1 MKVITLTRDTFPQAC
16 QQLAAKIGA
25 CPDVLVAI
33 RTGGAYLGA
42 ELCRVWQLPPE
53 RYVEVEL
60 QRPSTAAKQ
69 GLIARIISRLPRK
82 VADWLRVA
90 EATVLSWMPRK
101 QRRFEYTAEQL
112 AHLPQGARVLVV
124 DDAVDSGMTMQAV
137 VNATAAATGSVPAT
151 AAIVVT
157 CADPA
162 IRPDFSLYN
171 NVLIRFPWS
180 KDAK

>member
-82 VADWLRVA
+82 VADWLRVV

-101 QRRFEYTAEQL
+101 PRRFEYTAEQL
-112 AHLPQGARVLVV
+112 ARLPQGARILVV

-137 VNATAAATGSVPAT
+137 VNATAAAIGSVPAT